1 MSNNTVVLSK
11 ENVQQALLAIRFAL
25 CEGKTPTFEWRG
37 DGVKRIRT
45 GDVCRIKAVDTDG
58 DIVACTDEWQGTL
71 ATNAVLD
78 GSVVLGISGEQMR
91 QYATGYIE
99 SMKKAMHDGLS
110 VFNEKNTFKPGQFI
124 QWKPGMK
131 TMRFPDYGSPV
142 IVIEVLCTPRMLDS
156 ESGSAHAP
164 AKFDLV
170 FGMVNGKGEFIHYYA
185 DSRRFMPHE

>member
-11 ENVQQALLAIRFAL
+11 ENVQQAILAIRFAL
-25 CEGKTPTFEWRG
+25 QEGKSPTFEWRG
-37 DGVKRIRT
+37 DSVKRIQA
-45 GDVCRIKAVDTDG
+45 GQVCSIKAVDADG
-58 DIVACTDEWQGTL
+58 DIVVCASDWQGTL
-71 ATNAVLD
+71 HTKNVLD
-78 GSVVLGISGEQMR
+78 GEVVLGISGEQMR
-91 QYATGYIE
+91 QYATAHIE

-131 TMRFPDYGSPV
+131 TMRFPDYGAPV
-142 IVIEVLCTPRMLDS
+142 IVIEVLCVPRELDS

-164 AKFDLV
+164 SKFDLV
-170 FGMVNGKGEFIHYYA
+170 FGMVNGKGEFLHYYA